1 MEEEVK
7 IEEMKMEM
15 KKKGFEFSRDEIVKS
30 DEKVS
35 VKLPK
40 LKITKFEGTALDWF
54 RFWNQFETEIDQ
66 VQISPIS
73 KFSYLKELLVPKV
86 RLLIDGLPFT
96 SEGYTRVK
104 SILTSRYGKSSEI
117 ATSHIHCVT
126 SLPVI
131 SNCNPNRIQEFY
143 EKLTISVQ
151 ALETMKKL
159 KDIKVYVRVTLDKL
173 PGIRADLVRL
183 DDNWQEW
190 DFCQLVDSL
199 RRWTE
204 RNPKTAGN
212 PEKNFRRES
221 LFQVRDKDQN
231 PAYVCVYCEKPGHE
245 YSECELVS
253 GNPERRLALSKK
265 KSCFNCTGSKHHSNK
280 TCANCKGK
288 HYTSIFEK
296 TSNVLL
302 TTNDNHLTYPLV
314 IIDIEGIKCR
324 ALIDTR
330 AGAL

>member
-1 MEEEVK
+1 MKDELSITSHREEAEARRKKDLIQEERFRGRMEEEMK
-7 IEEMKMEM
+7 TEEMKMDM

-96 SEGYTRVK
+96 SEGYARAK
-104 SILTSRYGKSSEI
+104 SILTSRYGKPSEV
-117 ATSHIHCVT
+117 AAAHIHCIT

-151 ALETMKKL
+151 ALETTKKL
-159 KDIKVYVRVTLDKL
+159 KDIKGYVRLTLDKL
-173 PGIRADLVRL
+173 PGIRADLVRF
-183 DDNWQEW
+183 DEN
-190 DFCQLVDSL
+190 
-199 RRWTE
+199 
-204 RNPKTAGN
+204 
-212 PEKNFRRES
+212 
-221 LFQVRDKDQN
+221 
-231 PAYVCVYCEKPGHE
+231 
-245 YSECELVS
+245 
-253 GNPERRLALSKK
+253 
-265 KSCFNCTGSKHHSNK
+265 
-280 TCANCKGK
+280 
-288 HYTSIFEK
+288 
-296 TSNVLL
+296 
-302 TTNDNHLTYPLV
+302 
-314 IIDIEGIKCR
+314 
-324 ALIDTR
+324 
-330 AGAL
+330 

>member
-1 MEEEVK
+1 MLKHAWKYFRKYYEGQEVMVAGDKEDEPVNVGESCELLDEGLARFDGFVGKLKEEPSIASDREEVEARRKEDLIQEERFRRRMEEEVK

-54 RFWNQFETEIDQ
+54 WFWNQFETEINQ
-66 VQISPIS
+66 VQISLIS
-73 KFSYLKELLVPKV
+73 KFSYLEELLFLKV

-96 SEGYTRVK
+96 SEGYARAK
-104 SILTSRYGKSSEI
+104 SILTSRYGKPSEV
-117 ATSHIHCVT
+117 AAAYIHCIT

-131 SNCNPNRIQEFY
+131 LTCNPNRIQEFY

-159 KDIKVYVRVTLDKL
+159 KYIKGYARLTLDKL

-183 DDNWQEW
+183 DKW

-199 RRWTE
+199 RR
-204 RNPKTAGN
+204 
-212 PEKNFRRES
+212 
-221 LFQVRDKDQN
+221 
-231 PAYVCVYCEKPGHE
+231 
-245 YSECELVS
+245 
-253 GNPERRLALSKK
+253 
-265 KSCFNCTGSKHHSNK
+265 
-280 TCANCKGK
+280 
-288 HYTSIFEK
+288 
-296 TSNVLL
+296 
-302 TTNDNHLTYPLV
+302 
-314 IIDIEGIKCR
+314 
-324 ALIDTR
+324 
-330 AGAL
+330 